1 MEVAHQH
8 KTDTGGHQATFRS
21 IILKNRNK
29 SSNTR
34 IQWGDKKWPRSL
46 VAKKEEAECQVGRAA
61 VSKNDFSSRIYLS
74 VDYFSRYQVGVTN
87 PSLTYLD

>member
-29 SSNTR
+29 ISNTR
-34 IQWGDKKWPRSL
+34 IQWRQKNGWSL
-46 VAKKEEAECQVGRAA
+46 VAKKEAECQVGRAA